1 MKNPG
6 RLGALGAVALSLAIV
21 HCASTDAFDY
31 YACPADGV
39 CPAPLVCSPDR
50 ICAPAEVCGDIRYSS
65 GALILDGGTAPQDT
79 DLDGRLGCADPQ
91 CAGKSCQSGAGC
103 MTGETCLADGGCGG
117 GTFCG
122 GPVPVCHRAE
132 GVTCSEG
139 TCEYPLLDAGTPC
152 DGGYCDPSGTCQ
164 RLSYAPSN
172 FQVAQVIDRAQAP
185 LNVVC
190 DSTFDTSTLATSGCL
205 GSANLSPLVLPNG
218 DAGELVVIASK
229 DLTLAPD
236 ASITL
241 TGERPLVFA
250 VFGDARIDGQIFA
263 GAQRSASGPGGRDCG
278 LPLAVSGAG
287 GGGGGYA
294 TPGGSGGAAGVD
306 GGAVIGPSEREP
318 LVGGCA
324 GGSALSSTGLQA
336 GGGAGG
342 ALQISASGT
351 MQIRGVLAVP
361 GGGGQ
366 QGAPDAGGAGGGS
379 GGELL
384 LEADSVVLDSAAA
397 LTANG
402 GSGGTGRTTAL
413 GATPYDGE
421 DGHPADAM
429 PATTP
434 DPGANGG
441 SGGAGA
447 ARDSAATDGTTPS
460 CALASCTA
468 GGGGG
473 GLGRIE
479 VRAPNGC
486 TRGPGTT
493 LSPDVPSCAGP

>member
-1 MKNPG
+1 LAAG
-6 RLGALGAVALSLAIV
+6 VALAIV

-31 YACPADGV
+31 FACPADGA

-50 ICAPAEVCGDIRYSS
+50 ICAPAEVCGDIVYAH
-65 GALILDGGTAPQDT
+65 GALVLDGGSAPRDT

-91 CAGKSCQSGAGC
+91 CAGESCASGAGC
-103 MTGETCLADGGCGG
+103 TTGETCLADGGCGG

-122 GPVPVCHRAE
+122 GPPPVCHRAE
-132 GVTCSEG
+132 GVSCPAG
-139 TCEYPLLDAGTPC
+139 TCEYPLEAAGTPC
-152 DGGYCDPSGTCQ
+152 DGGYCDASGACQ
-164 RLSYAPSN
+164 RLSYVPSN
-172 FQVAQVIDRAQAP
+172 FQVAQVIDHVQSA

-190 DSTFDTSTLATSGCL
+190 DSTFDTSTLSAGGCL
-205 GSANLSPLVLPNG
+205 GSAGISPLVLPDG

-229 DLTLAPD
+229 DFTLVPD

-241 TGERPLVFA
+241 TGARPLVFA
-250 VFGDARIDGQIFA
+250 VFGDARIDGRILA
-263 GAQRSASGPGGRDCG
+263 GAHLETPGPGGRDCG
-278 LPLAVSGAG
+278 APVAVSGAG
-287 GGGGGYA
+287 AGGGGF
-294 TPGGSGGAAGVD
+294 TSPGGSGGVDGAPGVD
-306 GGAVIGPSEREP
+306 GGSVTGPFEREP

-324 GGSALSSTGLQA
+324 GGAALGDDGPRA

-351 MQIRGVLAVP
+351 MQIHGVLAAP
-361 GGGGQ
+361 GGGGL
-366 QGAPDAGGAGGGS
+366 QGAPDAGGSGGGS
-379 GGELL
+379 GGALL

-413 GATPYDGE
+413 GSTPHDGE
-421 DGHPADAM
+421 DGHPADLS

-434 DPGANGG
+434 DPGSSGG

-447 ARDSAATDGTTPS
+447 VRGTAALDGTSPS
-460 CALASCTA
+460 CVLIPCGTA

-479 VRAPNGC
+479 VRAANGC

-493 LSPDVPSCAGP
+493 LSPDVPACAGP